1 MGLIYW
7 IASYPKSGNTWTRA
21 FLTALITGGLFDDLD
36 RLKKVAPDENSGR
49 YYRRYMTKPLP
60 EASDVEIAQ
69 ARPKAHRAMAKEANG
84 FLFLKTHAMVAR
96 HHGTPTITLDVTAG
110 AIYLIRNPLDVAVSY
125 SDFRDR
131 SVDRTIQLMHQSG
144 RVLDRP
150 KDAAYEAVGSWSEH
164 VASWT
169 RPNDRVHIMRYED
182 MLADSLK
189 MFSGLVQFLRMDVS
203 PERVA
208 KAVAE
213 SSFDNLRSVEE
224 ATGFS
229 ERPTETG
236 RFFRS
241 GKVGEWRD
249 RLTEEQV
256 ARIVTTNEV
265 GMRRFGYWLDE
276 FDDLVSKPSAAATG
290 SSSR

>member
-36 RLKKVAPDENSGR
+36 RLKAIAPDENSGR
-49 YYRRYMTKPLP
+49 YYRKFLKKSLS
-60 EASDVEIAQ
+60 ESSDIEIAR
-69 ARPKAHRAMAKEANG
+69 ARPQAHRAMAKEANG
-84 FLFLKTHAMVAR
+84 FLFLKTHSMVAR
-96 HHGTPTITLDVTAG
+96 HGGTPTITLDVTAG
-110 AIYLIRNPLDVAVSY
+110 AIYLIRNPLDVAISY

-131 SVDRTIQLMHQSG
+131 SVDRTIQLMNQSG

-150 KDAAYEAVGSWSEH
+150 KEGAYEAVGSWSEH

-169 RPNDRVHIMRYED
+169 KPNERVHITRYED
-182 MLADSLK
+182 MLADSLR
-189 MFSGLVQFLRMDVS
+189 MFSGLVDFLKIDVS
-203 PERVA
+203 QERVE
-208 KAVAE
+208 KAVKE
-213 SSFDNLRSVEE
+213 SAFDNLRSVEE

-229 ERPTETG
+229 ERPKQAD

-241 GKVGEWRD
+241 GKSGEWRT

-256 ARIVTTNEV
+256 ALVVRANEA

-276 FDDLVSKPSAAATG
+276 FDELVKTDAAPV
-290 SSSR
+290 SP